1 MSANAQGNA
10 QLSWLDGELRKLKA
24 IITELREQLDKR
36 TVETSDQ
43 QQRLGALEDRLAKL
57 QAQLARIPAVE
68 DALQHTRDELVL
80 KMAELRQEQQKR
92 DAEFLR
98 NRQTERERDVL
109 ALQGIEAD
117 LKRIGSLE
125 QSLAMRQAE
134 DHRLSEVQQRTQQE
148 LTAALDRVHKLEESL
163 RHLAD
168 RLEHSTVKQGQVEI
182 GVQEL
187 QKALQGDVSRLLL
200 LEDGL
205 AKTGQR
211 IGAMEGMRQEIVQR
225 EEELLENQRRSEV
238 ERSQKLT
245 DWGRRL
251 EEMSHQLETWRDQL
265 RYFADQ
271 HDKSRRVL
279 RDMQELAQ
287 QLSQQQDQLRQVQRI
302 AEEQLRRELRDW
314 RSEDDRR
321 WVTATDAQTKVL
333 EEQAQRDQAQDA
345 RTQDLEAKRAED
357 VKVTEALRVALGE
370 TRLALEAQLRTLRE
384 TMLRFVVLE
393 REMNDRTLAEMAGAF
408 KVEED

>member
-1 MSANAQGNA
+1 MSANPQGNA
-10 QLSWLDGELRKLKA
+10 QLSWLDGELRKHKA

-36 TVETSDQ
+36 TVETADQ
-43 QQRLGALEDRLAKL
+43 QQRILSLEDRLAKV

-109 ALQGIEAD
+109 ALQGIETD
-117 LKRIGSLE
+117 LKRIDSLE
-125 QSLAMRQAE
+125 QGLATRQAE
-134 DHRLSEVQQRTQQE
+134 DRRLSEVQQRTQQE
-148 LTAALDRVHKLEESL
+148 LTAALDRVHKVEEGL

-168 RLEHSTVKQGQVEI
+168 RIEHTVVKQGQVEI

-187 QKALQGDVSRLLL
+187 QKALQSDVSRLLL

-205 AKTGQR
+205 AKAGQR
-211 IGAMEGMRQEIVQR
+211 VGAMEGLREEVMQRQ
-225 EEELLENQRRSEV
+225 EELLESQRRSEV
-238 ERSQKLT
+238 ERSQTLT

-251 EEMSHQLETWRDQL
+251 EETSHQLETWRDQL
-265 RYFADQ
+265 RYFTDQ

-287 QLSQQQDQLRQVQRI
+287 QLGQQQDQLRQVQRI

-321 WVTATDAQTKVL
+321 WATATEAQSKLL
-333 EEQAQRDQAQDA
+333 EQQAQRDQAQET
-345 RTQDLEAKRAED
+345 RVTELEANRVED
-357 VKVTEALRVALGE
+357 VKTTEAVRAYLSE
-370 TRLALEAQLRTLRE
+370 TRSELATQLRTLRE
-384 TMLRFVVLE
+384 SMLRWVALQ
-393 REMNDRTLAEMAGAF
+393 REQTDRTMSELAAAF
-408 KVEED
+408 KAEGD